1 MDRLQDDDMLD
12 ALDGFAREVV
22 SSVGDANDG
31 LRTKLELPSWLDD
44 YIFEELGAKYCRSNA
59 DMTVIDWD
67 KADVLNY
74 LGTYFPRSYVEAFC
88 IFEDYFRR
96 ETGLLERERIAV
108 FDFGS
113 GTGGEIIG
121 LLTIL
126 DEYREKFGKLREVEV
141 TAFDGNFHAL
151 RLYES
156 VLEQLKSRIG
166 LTVRSRVIP
175 VVVDDFYDLSVLES
189 VLNGG
194 YDLFISF
201 KAICEFVTKRRFEE
215 KNPYAH
221 VAETFLPRLND
232 GGVMLLED
240 VSSCNK
246 ISCEWLPCM
255 MDAGL
260 TDSGCRVTE
269 RNSGYNQLFSVSH
282 SRKRDDVTKVVW
294 RIIQK

>member
-22 SSVGDANDG
+22 SGVGDENDG
-31 LRTKLELPSWLDD
+31 LRAKLELPSWLDD

-121 LLTIL
+121 LLT
-126 DEYREKFGKLREVEV
+126 
-141 TAFDGNFHAL
+141 T
-151 RLYES
+151 
-156 VLEQLKSRIG
+156 
-166 LTVRSRVIP
+166 
-175 VVVDDFYDLSVLES
+175 
-189 VLNGG
+189 
-194 YDLFISF
+194 
-201 KAICEFVTKRRFEE
+201 
-215 KNPYAH
+215 
-221 VAETFLPRLND
+221 
-232 GGVMLLED
+232 
-240 VSSCNK
+240 
-246 ISCEWLPCM
+246 
-255 MDAGL
+255 
-260 TDSGCRVTE
+260 
-269 RNSGYNQLFSVSH
+269 
-282 SRKRDDVTKVVW
+282 
-294 RIIQK
+294 